1 MTNGKDC
8 FVILRREPKDLTWI
22 TDGASI
28 TRFLALLGMTNGK
41 DCFVILR
48 REPKDLTW
56 ITGGATITISLAL
69 LGMTKQAA
77 EIPRFAWNDKRIKI
91 RNLHR

>member
-28 TRFLALLGMTNGK
+28 TRFLA
-41 DCFVILR
+41 
-48 REPKDLTW
+48 
-56 ITGGATITISLAL
+56 S

-77 EIPRFAWNDKRIKI
+77 EIHRFARE
-91 RNLHR
+91 

>member
-22 TDGASI
+22 TDGAPI
-28 TRFLALLGMTNGK
+28 TRFLA
-41 DCFVILR
+41 
-48 REPKDLTW
+48 
-56 ITGGATITISLAL
+56 S

-77 EIPRFAWNDKRIKI
+77 EIPRFARE
-91 RNLHR
+91 